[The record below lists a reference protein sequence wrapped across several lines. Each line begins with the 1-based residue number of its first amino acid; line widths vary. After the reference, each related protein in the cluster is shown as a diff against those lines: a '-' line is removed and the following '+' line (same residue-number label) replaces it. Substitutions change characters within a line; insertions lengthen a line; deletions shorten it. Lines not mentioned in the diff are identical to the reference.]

1 MAKKNNKS
9 SKIQEIR
16 SMSEQDIKSKIA
28 ETDLRLKRMA
38 FSHAITPIENPMS
51 IRSTR
56 REIAQCK
63 HRIKKKAIRI
73 LILPKKI
80 NNGRSNKY

>member
-28 ETDLRLKRMA
+28 ETDLP
-38 FSHAITPIENPMS
+38 F
-51 IRSTR
+51 
-56 REIAQCK
+56 
-63 HRIKKKAIRI
+63 KK
-73 LILPKKI
+73 
-80 NNGRSNKY
+80 NGV

>member
-38 FSHAITPIENPMS
+38 FSHAITPIENPMA

-56 REIAQCK
+56 REIAQLQTELK
-63 HRIKKKAIRI
+63 RKQ
-73 LILPKKI
+73 L
-80 NNGRSNKY
+80 GF

>member
-1 MAKKNNKS
+1 MDKKNNKS

-56 REIAQCK
+56 REIAQLQTELK
-63 HRIKKKAIRI
+63 RKQ
-73 LILPKKI
+73 L
-80 NNGRSNKY
+80 GF